1 MSWDSVSIRVHAQK
15 RYSVQEC
22 YLSSRSH
29 IHQSMGLINEGDA
42 RGEGDNRGIRRRRE
56 EGGNWRDW
64 GAMRSESGLREAGVI
79 HCLKYEWKG
88 RRDKMTRGRASS
100 SS

>member
-1 MSWDSVSIRVHAQK
+1 MSWDSVSIRVHAHK

-42 RGEGDNRGIRRRRE
+42 RGEADNRGIRGGGKRE
-56 EGGNWRDW
+56 GIGGI
-64 GAMRSESGLREAGVI
+64 GEL
-79 HCLKYEWKG
+79 
-88 RRDKMTRGRASS
+88 
-100 SS
+100 